1 MSTLK
6 QLRNDIGGALAVLSM
21 LMLCF
26 AAAPPDVSSASV
38 AQQASGIASLYTSLC
53 GGGHGAP
60 QLACHAPNA
69 CCRPDQALA
78 PPRTLS
84 PEPAYRRVAIVDY
97 AAFRPLAAIAA
108 VAVAFRS
115 RAPPV

>member
-1 MSTLK
+1 VSTLE
-6 QLRNDIGGALAVLSM
+6 QLRNDIGRALAVLSM
-21 LMLCF
+21 LFLCL
-26 AAAPPDVSSASV
+26 AAAPPDSSSATV
-38 AQQASGIASLYTSLC
+38 AQQAGSVTALYTSLC

-78 PPRTLS
+78 PPRILS
-84 PEPAYRRVAIVDY
+84 PEPAYRRAAIVDY
-97 AAFRPLAAIAA
+97 AAFRPLTTIAA
-108 VAVAFRS
+108 ATVAFRS

>member
-1 MSTLK
+1 VSTLK
-6 QLRNDIGGALAVLSM
+6 QVRNEIGRALAVLSM
-21 LMLCF
+21 LFLCL
-26 AAAPPDVSSASV
+26 AAAPPDVPSASV
-38 AQQASGIASLYTSLC
+38 VQQAGSIGSLYSSLC
-53 GGGHGAP
+53 GSDHDQP

-78 PPRTLS
+78 PPRIVS

-97 AAFRPLAAIAA
+97 AAFRPLTAIVAA
-108 VAVAFRS
+108 AVAFRS